1 MRKSIA
7 VLLAFSAVLLMPAL
21 HSGKCTAQTQ
31 STQIGLSNVIVEKIV
46 LMPFMT
52 GKLESSD
59 QPIAKP
65 LSKPFPL
72 PRVENENLSQG
83 ADLVLTRIVNDDL
96 KKRFQERLVPQ
107 AQVEDTCR
115 AVCGDAALDTPRK
128 RAVRLGEA
136 LEANLVMVGTVWRYR
151 EKGALAEI
159 PDSPASVGFALYLV
173 DVNTGVRL
181 WRGSFDGTQKALTQ
195 DVLGGLK
202 QLGMGVHWLS
212 AEELARYGVKSVLK
226 TLKLN

>member
-1 MRKSIA
+1 MI
-7 VLLAFSAVLLMPAL
+7 LLLSGL
-21 HSGKCTAQTQ
+21 HPDRCGAQTQ
-31 STQIGLSNVIVEKIV
+31 AASSGPAAITVEKIA
-46 LMPFMT
+46 LMPFLT

-59 QPIAKP
+59 QPIARP

-72 PRVENENLSQG
+72 PRAGNESLSQG
-83 ADLVLTRIVNDDL
+83 AELVLTRIVSESL
-96 KKRFQERLVPQ
+96 KKRFQERVVPP
-107 AQVEDTCR
+107 AQVEDACR

-136 LEANLVMVGTVWRYR
+136 LEANLVMVGTVWRFR
-151 EKGALAEI
+151 EKGALTEM

-181 WRGSFDGTQKALTQ
+181 WRGSFDGTQKALTE
-195 DVLGGLK
+195 DVLGGMK
-202 QLGMGVHWLS
+202 QLGMGVRWLS
-212 AEELARYGVKSVLK
+212 AEELARYGVTSVLK